1 MEIDQ
6 IKQCFNNE
14 KKEQLKFSTQ
24 KRLLLD
30 FLGKNGKKINVLTNL

>member
-1 MEIDQ
+1 MEIGQ
-6 IKQCFNNE
+6 IKHCFG
-14 KKEQLKFSTQ
+14 KQSKEQLKFSTQ